1 MINQGL
7 TKGKLFETKMSK
19 KKKSPNVKQLNS
31 FWVQLKEQ
39 DFSLCKLPSSKRIT
53 NKKGTLQG

>member
-19 KKKSPNVKQLNS
+19 KKKITK
-31 FWVQLKEQ
+31 
-39 DFSLCKLPSSKRIT
+39 CKTAEFLLGSVERT
-53 NKKGTLQG
+53 RL